1 MIKMLMIVALC
12 ALVLLIVVRLIAD
25 RMLRDNTHGPV
36 SSQKLAQLSA
46 LTQEQVERSVTT
58 KFARQLKG
66 IEILELGAF
75 GANIIEASLGE
86 QKEAEPDPDTVEN
99 PMVEPGNDV
108 VLSLRWRN
116 TGEKPIR
123 QAVFAIAFLSPKGEV
138 LCPDALEKDPWM
150 QQFGVAAMAS
160 FNGHFPKGQGK
171 RQKDMKNAFLL
182 YHGPVDDAVILGMKL
197 TYEDGTVFEQ
207 SING

>member
-1 MIKMLMIVALC
+1 MIKMLIIVALC
-12 ALVLLIVVRLIAD
+12 ALVLLIVVRVIAE
-25 RMLRDNTHGPV
+25 RMLRDNSHGPV
-36 SSQKLAQLSA
+36 SSQAMAQLAA
-46 LTQEQVERSVTT
+46 LTQEQVEHSVKT
-58 KFARQLKG
+58 KFARQLKD

-86 QKEAEPDPDTVEN
+86 QKEAVPNPDAVEN

-123 QAVFAIAFLSPKGEV
+123 QAVFAVAFLSPRGEV
-138 LCPDALEKDPWM
+138 LCPDAPEKDPWM
-150 QQFGVAAMAS
+150 QQFGVAAMAT

-182 YHGPVDDAVILGMKL
+182 YHGPVDDAVILGVKL

-207 SING
+207 SIND